1 MRVGTISVLKDHW
14 LADGD
19 SYSTAQKGVGI
30 LLESQRP
37 QCIGHHQIYFFKMAV
52 PQFSHGDRTMLE
64 GLASVHRA
72 VDSASV
78 RRACEQFRDA
88 LLHQRDCLAIG
99 AEALSLFLQTRTDSI
114 RFDLA
119 TTEWTQFFCL
129 AKDIDNIEERDDH
142 RRPRRGDSSARTASL
157 RHLRAT
163 ARLTAFWGLQV
174 LEHYGFTHWNPKKV
188 ECLAKCA
195 GTLRNFSDFV
205 HIANCV
211 LLQRHE
217 SSLASNRID
226 RIGQHTS
233 ANQHASANTVPRSD
247 QPLQTKDVTRILNLI
262 LGTEIVTLGERK
274 FKSYEQLLGDRSRVD
289 EWVQDETGNVRVA
302 GKAVK
307 DYDRFR
313 SANYHLQYDQY
324 GTLVPREQR
333 NNLQPRDLRQRK
345 RQRLEDI
352 SVATRADDDVS
363 RTVLLAR
370 EWDDP
375 AVVHLPTPS
384 PARSAGPGLD
394 RRLNGVSCQKV
405 LGTCVPQID
414 GLGPKVTE
422 FPGTERVNPST
433 STCLSP
439 ITAPITYIS
448 PDREVREAIPAYT
461 EMSTSS
467 LDLLEARSLSKTNS
481 PLNLDQS
488 SRDSQCESTSSSAD
502 SFSRSTS
509 PSTERQPLTLPRGA
523 VPPAIPDASVSGV
536 RHSSIN
542 HETMSPFPGLEPDRP
557 MTSEFDEQFASHMA
571 CFTPADEASKIF
583 PLQRSLVSNDLH
595 KHALFDLA
603 DVSPRSSSVSS
614 SPDSFS
620 SLLHISSSGSPV
632 IGASPCPESPWSDHS
647 SPVLMESMVASTLDL
662 PRVSLADA
670 WLRLPELQ
678 RQERVDPFAKDDGN
692 DRVYVATP
700 EQIQAAVV
708 SGFKFKKPIVTTYKF
723 LDSHIHTPE
732 KFVSDLRRFYSRD
745 GCRFRLCDGQVRSIT
760 ADQLVKIMKDPAKE
774 PPGVLEISSLSKS
787 HIAPFLLNCR
797 FRLFDALSERTKQD
811 SGIWKR
817 SNGVTS
823 SDVNPMQFSTLGFPG
838 VFQQPYID
846 NMVGSQMRVLFG
858 KQRSVIVP
866 YDELT
871 GKERAEFA
879 AAGRQWCPPLD
890 KGQVIP
896 LESNDVVLV
905 PPGVRVIRAVF
916 TDELC
921 LTEGGCVWDFL
932 AVKEILSGLLH
943 VLQHR
948 ERACGPATIFPTQLL
963 DELETWIS
971 EEPGIF
977 TEGNREQFQHDVW
990 SALEQLRSTR
1000 CTCVKC
1006 KPGDCSCERS
1016 SRRCTEWCHSFVIG
1030 NDCMLGG
1037 RQL

>member
-1 MRVGTISVLKDHW
+1 MTRYTFP
-14 LADGD
+14 
-19 SYSTAQKGVGI
+19 
-30 LLESQRP
+30 E
-37 QCIGHHQIYFFKMAV
+37 MAV
-52 PQFSHGDRTMLE
+52 PQFSHHDRTMLE

-78 RRACEQFRDA
+78 RRSCEQFRDA
-88 LLHQRDCLAIG
+88 LLRQRDCLAIG

-142 RRPRRGDSSARTASL
+142 RRLRRGQSSARTASL

-163 ARLTAFWGLQV
+163 ARLTAFWGPQV

-188 ECLAKCA
+188 ESLAKCA
-195 GTLRNFSDFV
+195 DTLRNFSDFV

-226 RIGQHTS
+226 RIGQHTP

-262 LGTEIVTLGERK
+262 LGTELITLGEHQ
-274 FKSYEQLLGDRSRVD
+274 FNSYEQLLGYRSRVD

-302 GKAVK
+302 DKAVR
-307 DYDRFR
+307 DYTRFQ
-313 SANYHLQYDQY
+313 STNYHLQYDQY
-324 GTLVPREQR
+324 DALVPREQG
-333 NNLQPRDLRQRK
+333 NNLRPQDLRRK
-345 RQRLEDI
+345 RRRLEDT
-352 SVATRADDDVS
+352 SVATRADDVVS
-363 RTVLLAR
+363 RTVLLGR
-370 EWDDP
+370 ERDDP
-375 AVVHLPTPS
+375 AVVHLPLSS
-384 PARSAGPGLD
+384 PARSADPGLN
-394 RRLNGVSCQKV
+394 RRSNRLSCQKR
-405 LGTCVPQID
+405 LGTFVPHVD
-414 GLGPKVTE
+414 GHGPN
-422 FPGTERVNPST
+422 GTELSGTKRVNPST
-433 STCLSP
+433 SACLSP
-439 ITAPITYIS
+439 ITVPITYIS
-448 PDREVREAIPAYT
+448 PGGEVREAFPANI

-467 LDLLEARSLSKTNS
+467 LDLLEAQSVSETS
-481 PLNLDQS
+481 PLPNLDQS
-488 SRDSQCESTSSSAD
+488 SRHSLCDGTSSSAD
-502 SFSRSTS
+502 GSSPFPS
-509 PSTERQPLTLPRGA
+509 PSIESQPRTLPGGA
-523 VPPAIPDASVSGV
+523 VQPAIPDVSASGV
-536 RHSSIN
+536 RHSAIN
-542 HETMSPFPGLEPDRP
+542 HETMSPFPGFGPDWP
-557 MTSEFDEQFASHMA
+557 MMSEFDEQFASHTA
-571 CFTPADEASKIF
+571 CFTSADEASKIC
-583 PLQRSLVSNDLH
+583 PLQRSSVSNDLH

-603 DVSPRSSSVSS
+603 QVRPRSSSVSS

-620 SLLHISSSGSPV
+620 SLLHISSSDSSL

-647 SPVLMESMVASTLDL
+647 SPILVEPVAASTLAP
-662 PRVSLADA
+662 PRVSLANA

-678 RQERVDPFAKDDGN
+678 RQERVDPFANDGGN
-692 DRVYVATP
+692 DQVYVATP

-732 KFVSDLRRFYSRD
+732 KFISDLRRFYSRD
-745 GCRFRLCDGQVRSIT
+745 GYRFHLCDGQVRSMT
-760 ADQLVKIMKDPAKE
+760 ADQLVEIMEDPGKE
-774 PPGVLEISSLSKS
+774 PPGVLETSSLSKS

-811 SGIWKR
+811 PGIWNS
-817 SNGVTS
+817 SNSATS

-846 NMVGSQMRVLFG
+846 NMVGSQIRVLFG
-858 KQRSVIVP
+858 KQRLVIVP
-866 YDELT
+866 YDKLT

-890 KGQVIP
+890 KGQVIS
-896 LESNDVVLV
+896 LKSNDVLLV
-905 PPGVRVIRAVF
+905 PPGVRIIRAVF

-943 VLQHR
+943 VLQHP
-948 ERACGPATIFPTQLL
+948 ECAYGPATTFPTRLL
-963 DELETWIS
+963 DELEAWIS
-971 EEPGIF
+971 EDPGIF

-990 SALEQLRSTR
+990 FTLERLRSAR
-1000 CTCVKC
+1000 CSCVEC
-1006 KPGDCSCERS
+1006 RPGDCSCERS
-1016 SRRCTEWCHSFVIG
+1016 ARRCTEWCHSFGAG
-1030 NDCMLGG
+1030 NNCILSE
-1037 RQL
+1037 RQP